1 MAKSLNK
8 IEKKKEELK
17 ANLNRIQSD
26 LDNSLVEVKEDVA
39 QSLSP
44 KEIVKKYPLH
54 IVGASVVIGFLL
66 GSKGSRK
73 VSKTPSSGNTIVD
86 SIGRSI
92 KKRLAQKA
100 IDTAMDFFEGKLSE
114 RKEEE

>member
-17 ANLNRIQSD
+17 ANLSRIQND

-44 KEIVKKYPLH
+44 KEVVKKYPLQ
-54 IVGASVVIGFLL
+54 ILGASIAIGFLL
-66 GSKGSRK
+66 GSRGSK
-73 VSKTPSSGNTIVD
+73 SSPKSHSTKNTLVD
-86 SIGRSI
+86 SVGRSI

-100 IDTAMDFFEGKLSE
+100 LDTALDFFEGKLSQ
-114 RKEEE
+114 KEEE

>member
-17 ANLNRIQSD
+17 ANLNRIQND
-26 LDNSLVEVKEDVA
+26 LDTSLGEVKEDVA

-44 KEIVKKYPLH
+44 KEIVKKYPLYT
-54 IVGASVVIGFLL
+54 VGASIVLGFLI
-66 GSKGSRK
+66 GSKGSK
-73 VSKTPSSGNTIVD
+73 KTSKSSSSSSNTIVD

-114 RKEEE
+114 KEEK

>member
-1 MAKSLNK
+1 MNK

-17 ANLNRIQSD
+17 ANLSRIQND
-26 LDNSLVEVKEDVA
+26 LDNSLVEVKEDVV

-44 KEIVKKYPLH
+44 KEVVKKYPLH
-54 IVGASVVIGFLL
+54 VVGVSILVGFLV
-66 GSKGSRK
+66 GSKRSNKNYGS
-73 VSKTPSSGNTIVD
+73 PSSSGSAIVD

-114 RKEEE
+114 KKEE

>member
-1 MAKSLNK
+1 MNK

-17 ANLNRIQSD
+17 ANLNRIQND
-26 LDNSLVEVKEDVA
+26 LDNSLVEVKEDVV

-54 IVGASVVIGFLL
+54 VVGASIIVGFLI
-66 GSKGSRK
+66 GSKGFKNSPR
-73 VSKTPSSGNTIVD
+73 TSSSSSNPIID

-114 RKEEE
+114 KKEE

>member
-17 ANLNRIQSD
+17 ANLSRIQND

-39 QSLSP
+39 QTLSP
-44 KEIVKKYPLH
+44 KQVIKKYPLQ
-54 IVGASVVIGFLL
+54 ILGASIAIGFLL
-66 GSKGSRK
+66 GSKR
-73 VSKTPSSGNTIVD
+73 SKSVPKSPSSKNTIVD
-86 SIGRSI
+86 SVGRSI

-100 IDTAMDFFEGKLSE
+100 IDTALDFFEGKLSQN
-114 RKEEE
+114 EED

>member
-1 MAKSLNK
+1 MNK

-17 ANLNRIQSD
+17 ANLNRIQND
-26 LDNSLVEVKEDVA
+26 LDNSLVEVKEDVV

-54 IVGASVVIGFLL
+54 IVGVSIVCGFLI
-66 GSKGSRK
+66 GSKK
-73 VSKTPSSGNTIVD
+73 SKKTSGPSSSSGNAILD

-114 RKEEE
+114 KEEK